1 MNGFSTCDTGPSAAA
16 PDPLKR
22 VNFFH
27 GLVLGAGDLT
37 QESAYLA
44 NRAEWLAREIIG
56 YGTVAGLRVTK
67 ETLPGDIPGLVVGSG
82 IALSPRGRPIT
93 VGMPFAVSLNEWL
106 NSRGLD
112 LIPHL
117 GPGAGSPPGDLLRV
131 YVVLA
136 FRSCATDHRPGPGE
150 PCRTDEPPRVFT
162 RIVDDFQLELR
173 LTPPDQAHDDAV
185 MQLLAWLRD
194 IDIVDAG
201 DASTLDEVLD
211 ALRAAATAGSPPQ
224 STLSSPPAALR
235 IQATDAASFFDAAFR
250 AWTTEL
256 RPLWRTVAPDDDAV
270 LLAEVELPVGP
281 APDGRWRVED
291 PSQIVVRD
299 NHRPYLL
306 PSRFVQE
313 LAIAA
318 ATSAGAEG
326 RVEAAGIIKGD
337 VNVATYRTPR
347 KGGLRVAAV
356 AAGEITITFNGYV
369 QPAAQGAFQYV
380 VSITSH
386 VRPAAAT
393 APVLVTIAGY
403 DPAGI
408 RIRVA
413 DAGGAAI
420 AVAQLATIELAIEI
434 TRYAS

>member
-1 MNGFSTCDTGPSAAA
+1 
-16 PDPLKR
+16 
-22 VNFFH
+22 
-27 GLVLGAGDLT
+27 
-37 QESAYLA
+37 
-44 NRAEWLAREIIG
+44 
-56 YGTVAGLRVTK
+56 
-67 ETLPGDIPGLVVGSG
+67 
-82 IALSPRGRPIT
+82 
-93 VGMPFAVSLNEWL
+93 
-106 NSRGLD
+106 
-112 LIPHL
+112 
-117 GPGAGSPPGDLLRV
+117 
-131 YVVLA
+131 
-136 FRSCATDHRPGPGE
+136 
-150 PCRTDEPPRVFT
+150 VFT

-173 LTPPDQAHDDAV
+173 LSPPDQAHDDAV

-201 DASTLDEVLD
+201 AASTLDEVLD
-211 ALRAAATAGSPPQ
+211 ALRAAATAGSPPL

-235 IQATDAASFFDAAFR
+235 IHATDAASFFDAAFR

-356 AAGEITITFNGYV
+356 AAGEITVTFNGYV

-380 VSITSH
+380 VSITGH

-434 TRYAS
+434 TRYVS